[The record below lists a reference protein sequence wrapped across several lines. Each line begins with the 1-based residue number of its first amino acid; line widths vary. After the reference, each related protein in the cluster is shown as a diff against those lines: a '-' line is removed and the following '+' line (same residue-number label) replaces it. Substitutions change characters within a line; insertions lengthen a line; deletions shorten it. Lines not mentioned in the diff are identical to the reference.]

1 MLFMYH
7 LVLLREPLWTPP
19 TDAQALDVGVAC
31 RWKQVYMYTRMYMSG
46 FL

>member
-7 LVLLREPLWTPP
+7 LVLLREPLWTP
-19 TDAQALDVGVAC
+19 TAAQALDVGVAC